1 MVLQTLINALY
12 SPNVWQN
19 RFVDDLG
26 LAIVLVGVVAVVIH
40 FVVRHM
46 RPPIKEEH

>member
-19 RFVDDLG
+19 RLVDELG
-26 LAIVLVGVVAVVIH
+26 LLVVVGGVVAVVIH
-40 FVVRHM
+40 FVVRHI